1 MQSNWSSRAGLVNV
15 RPAVAADV
23 PELESIAKAAYLPY
37 VPRMGFLP
45 PPATADF
52 AGAVSRGE
60 AWLARVREGD
70 ADPDPA
76 RAAGLIVLV
85 ASSAYLLV
93 ENVAVLPS
101 MHGFGIGTGLL
112 AFAEDHARALGLPE
126 TRLYTNIA
134 MTENQGLYE
143 RRGYVETHRE
153 AAEFGRVY
161 YTKPL

>member
-60 AWLARVREGD
+60 A
-70 ADPDPA
+70 
-76 RAAGLIVLV
+76 
-85 ASSAYLLV
+85 
-93 ENVAVLPS
+93 
-101 MHGFGIGTGLL
+101 
-112 AFAEDHARALGLPE
+112 
-126 TRLYTNIA
+126 
-134 MTENQGLYE
+134 
-143 RRGYVETHRE
+143 
-153 AAEFGRVY
+153 
-161 YTKPL
+161 